1 MKLTKLTI
9 RNFKG
14 IKELS
19 LDIENISIII
29 GPNNCSKSTVLEA
42 LCTFGSSNSKLD
54 KNLYYRHDTSTPI
67 TFHAT
72 FSELTEAE
80 INLHGI
86 RASIHEPSGKFIVRS
101 IYTYGEKVERASKL
115 TGNEEHDLGEEGW
128 NGKMGGGNNGT
139 HFISAFPEVIYIPA
153 VKNASDDIKDNSPYM
168 KTLYALYKDVIKGLD
183 EYKEAQEKNETF
195 TR

>member
-1 MKLTKLTI
+1 M
-9 RNFKG
+9 
-14 IKELS
+14 
-19 LDIENISIII
+19 DIENISIII

-42 LCTFGSSNSKLD
+42 LCTFGSSNLKLD

-72 FSELTEAE
+72 FSELTEEE

-128 NGKMGGGNNGT
+128 NGKMGGESMA
-139 HFISAFPEVIYIPA
+139 H
-153 VKNASDDIKDNSPYM
+153 
-168 KTLYALYKDVIKGLD
+168 TL
-183 EYKEAQEKNETF
+183 
-195 TR
+195 